1 MGGSRVLVM
10 TQKQSLSHS
19 EKETV
24 SYAKTWRPIIQQYCS
39 TTDYASDTGDTTMK
53 QRDRV
58 SDLIGAETVKPIT
71 DKQAII
77 FQWTRAMLGET
88 PVATRKHTKGS

>member
-1 MGGSRVLVM
+1 
-10 TQKQSLSHS
+10 
-19 EKETV
+19 
-24 SYAKTWRPIIQQYCS
+24 
-39 TTDYASDTGDTTMK
+39 MK

-58 SDLIGAETVKPIT
+58 SALIGAETVKPIT

>member
-1 MGGSRVLVM
+1 
-10 TQKQSLSHS
+10 
-19 EKETV
+19 
-24 SYAKTWRPIIQQYCS
+24 
-39 TTDYASDTGDTTMK
+39 MK

-88 PVATRKHTKGS
+88 PVARRKHTKGS